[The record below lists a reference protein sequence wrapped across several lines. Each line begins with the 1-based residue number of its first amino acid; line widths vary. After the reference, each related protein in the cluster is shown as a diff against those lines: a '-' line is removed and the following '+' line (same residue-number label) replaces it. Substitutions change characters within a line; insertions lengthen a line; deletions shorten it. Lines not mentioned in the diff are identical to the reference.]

1 MSAPRIVLVGLPG
14 SGKSTVGPLVA
25 AELGWSFVDLDDE
38 VVRAAGRSIPELVA
52 AEGES
57 GFRARERAATVAL
70 ANRGPLVLAPGGG
83 WMLDPLNREALGAAT
98 KVVYLAVSP
107 EVAATRMG
115 GAAIGRPLLAG
126 ANPAHRLEELLAQ
139 RESSYLQANHTVS
152 VNLLAPGE
160 VAALIV
166 ALASA

>member
-1 MSAPRIVLVGLPG
+1 MSARRIVLVGLPG

-25 AELGWSFVDLDDE
+25 AELGWSFVDLDEDI
-38 VVRAAGRSIPELVA
+38 VRAAGRSIPEIFA

-57 GFRARERAATVAL
+57 GFRAWERAATVAL
-70 ANRGPLVLAPGGG
+70 ADFGPLVLAPGGG
-83 WMLDPLNREALGAAT
+83 WILSAANREALGPET
-98 KVVYLAVSP
+98 EVVYLAVSP

-115 GAAIGRPLLAG
+115 GAARARPLLAG
-126 ANPAHRLEELLAQ
+126 GDPVAKLGVLLAQ
-139 RESSYLQANHTVS
+139 RESAYLQANHMVS
-152 VNLLAPGE
+152 VDLLPPEE

>member
-25 AELGWSFVDLDDE
+25 AELGWSFVDLDAE
-38 VVRAAGRSIPELVA
+38 IVRTAGRTIPEIFA

-70 ANRGPLVLAPGGG
+70 ADYGPLVLAPGGG
-83 WMLDPLNREALGAAT
+83 WILDPSNREALGSAT

-115 GAAIGRPLLAG
+115 GAAMGRPLLAG
-126 ANPAHRLEELLAQ
+126 ANPAPRLGELLAQ

-152 VNLLAPGE
+152 VNLLVPGE